1 MKKIVLLAFLSLL
14 LFSMLSVMRFA
25 VPVKAETRTWTVDE
39 NGHGNFSNITFAVKA
54 ASPGD
59 TIFVKA
65 GIYREWYI
73 TLKNNL
79 SLIGENKYNTII
91 DGRGLGRIFYLFN
104 THDVTI
110 TGFTI
115 QNSSRG
121 TAGIWIQSSTKNKIY
136 NNIIKIH
143 ESGVY
148 SINSYGNLIEDNWV
162 TNNYEGII
170 LSAGCKGN
178 KIRNNNITNNNL
190 YVGVGYLGAGVDL
203 TNGARDNEVE
213 KNNIT
218 QNPYGISISNESN
231 SIFGNQIIENGV
243 GIHEYLEPT
252 YGYKIFHNNFINNT
266 KQTDLSNQS
275 INIWDDGYPSGGN
288 YWSNYTSVD
297 LYSGPYQN
305 VTGSDGIWD
314 TPYIINT
321 NNRDRYPLAN
331 PWTLLPV
338 HNINTGSGYATI
350 QKAINANETLNGHV
364 IFVDAGTYVENVV
377 VNKSISL
384 IGADKFNTVING
396 NYIGNVMNIT
406 ASNVKITGFNIQK
419 SGTVYPNCGI
429 YLGEGTTGNNVS
441 CNIIINN
448 YIGIQLEH
456 SSNNTL
462 AENNVAYNW
471 CGINL
476 SYSSSNRIYHN
487 NFINNI
493 QVKNGDSNNT
503 WDDGYPSGGN
513 YWNDYNGTDLNGD
526 GIGDTPY
533 VIDAN
538 NRDGYPLVV
547 PLGAVPIVWDEMTYP
562 VEITSNSTISRF
574 QFKGS
579 QKTISFNVTGLDGTL
594 GFCNLTLTNNLV
606 QDLWQNNFRV
616 LVDGEE
622 PLMMNNWTDGIHTY
636 VYFTYLHS
644 EHEVII
650 VPEFPAWTSLLIL
663 ITLTVTIALYKRRL
677 IKTPIH

>member
-1 MKKIVLLAFLSLL
+1 
-14 LFSMLSVMRFA
+14 
-25 VPVKAETRTWTVDE
+25 VDA
-39 NGHGNFSNITFAVKA
+39 NNTAGPWDGTPGYPYRNITSALEY
-54 ASPGD
+54 ASVND
-59 TIFVKA
+59 TIYVYN
-65 GIYREWYI
+65 GIYHEWNI
-73 TLKNNL
+73 QLKDNL
-79 SLIGENKYNTII
+79 SLIGENKDNTII
-91 DGRGLGRIFYLFN
+91 DGEGNGWILIIGS
-104 THDVTI
+104 THGVTI

-115 QNSSRG
+115 QNSPEG
-121 TAGIWIQSSTKNKIY
+121 TAGIWLDSSTNNIIR
-136 NNIIKIH
+136 NNIIKKDD
-143 ESGVY
+143 SGIY
-148 SINSYGNLIEDNWV
+148 ATNSYGNLIEGNLV

-170 LSAGCKGN
+170 LSVGCKGN
-178 KIRNNNITNNNL
+178 EIRNNTVANNTL
-190 YVGVGYLGAGVDL
+190 DVSVGYRGAGVDL

-218 QNPYGISISNESN
+218 ENPYGISISNESN
-231 SIFGNQIIENGV
+231 SIFGNQIVENGV
-243 GIHEYLEPT
+243 GIHEYLGPT

-266 KQTDLSNQS
+266 EQTDLSNQS

-288 YWSNYTSVD
+288 YWSNYPGVD
-297 LYSGPYQN
+297 AYSGPYQN
-305 VTGSDGIWD
+305 VTGSDGIGD
-314 TPYIINT
+314 TPHIINA
-321 NNRDRYPLAN
+321 NNRDRYPLMK
-331 PWTLLPV
+331 PWSPLPV
-338 HNINTGSGYATI
+338 HNINTGLGYATI
-350 QKAINANETLNGHV
+350 QEAINANETLNGHV

-396 NYIGNVMNIT
+396 SYIGNVMNIT

-448 YIGIQLEH
+448 YIGIQFEH

-462 AENNVAYNW
+462 AENNIAYNW

-493 QVKNGDSNNT
+493 QVKNVDSNNT

-513 YWNDYNGTDLNGD
+513 YWNDYNGTDLYGGPYQNETGSD

-533 VIDAN
+533 AIDAN

-562 VEITSNSTISRF
+562 VEIKSNSTISRF

-616 LVDGEE
+616 LVDGKE
-622 PLMMNNWTDGIHTY
+622 PLMMKNFTDGIHTY

-663 ITLTVTIALYKRRL
+663 ITITVTIALYKRRI